1 MGGRP
6 NYEGHM
12 DVIMQAVGGLLLQT
26 MITKKAA
33 GEVRPNLA
41 TEINSTVG
49 IITFNKR
56 DIRSP
61 RYHAAVAASGAGDL
75 AGAILNKRGDAAC
88 TFVGVYDVF
97 TDCLDLFG
105 CCESLFG

>member
-33 GEVRPNLA
+33 GVVRPNLA
-41 TEINSTVG
+41 TQVNSTVG
-49 IITFNKR
+49 IITFNNR

-61 RYHAAVAASGAGDL
+61 RFHDAVAASGAGDL
-75 AGAILNKRGDAAC
+75 AGAVPNQTGHAVC
-88 TFVGVYDVF
+88 TVVGVPDVF
-97 TDCLDLFG
+97 TARV
-105 CCESLFG
+105 